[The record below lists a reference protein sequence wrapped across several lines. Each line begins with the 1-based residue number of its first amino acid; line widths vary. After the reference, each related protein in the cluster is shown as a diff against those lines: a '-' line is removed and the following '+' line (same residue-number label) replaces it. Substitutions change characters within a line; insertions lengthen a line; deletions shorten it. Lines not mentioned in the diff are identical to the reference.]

1 MRVFVFLRLC
11 ACVCCVRVSAVL
23 TAVRERQRTF
33 VLCLRMCVEPVQS
46 SPLRWHLIIS
56 PPPNLLADRVPAMSA
71 EPDSGFLGNTTPE
84 QDAAR
89 KELGTVEC

>member
-1 MRVFVFLRLC
+1 VL
-11 ACVCCVRVSAVL
+11 VSAVL
-23 TAVRERQRTF
+23 TAVREREREREKRERTN